1 MRMWASRAAIMAP
14 FIAPNRYSLFLYTF
28 QVCYSYA
35 IWLYCEPGEQTWL
48 ELVLLLTTKARS
60 REKIAL
66 RAGNRL
72 SHALRVVPTG
82 A

>member
-14 FIAPNRYSLFLYTF
+14 FIAANGTRCFSILVSSVLLMLFSMAT
-28 QVCYSYA
+28 
-35 IWLYCEPGEQTWL
+35 EPGEQTWL

-60 REKIAL
+60 REKLAL

>member
-14 FIAPNRYSLFLYTF
+14 FIAANRYSLFLYTF
-28 QVCYSYA
+28 QVCYLCYLA
-35 IWLYCEPGEQTWL
+35 TEPGEQTWL

-60 REKIAL
+60 REKLAL
-66 RAGNRL
+66 CAGNRL
-72 SHALRVVPTG
+72 SHALRVVPTC